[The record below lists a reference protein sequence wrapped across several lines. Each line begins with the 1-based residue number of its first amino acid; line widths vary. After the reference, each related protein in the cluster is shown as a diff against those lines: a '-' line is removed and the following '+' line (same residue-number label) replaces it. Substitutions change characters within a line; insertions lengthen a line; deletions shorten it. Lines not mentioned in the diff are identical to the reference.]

1 MADQSAAR
9 PADLVDRLFVATR
22 PDELWVADF
31 TYVRTWPGFAYA
43 AFVIDVYSR
52 MIVGWSLS
60 TTLRTR
66 MPLEALE
73 MAIWRRD
80 HPLPGPVHH
89 SDRGCQYTSIRY
101 TERLAEEGIA
111 PSVGSAGDAYD
122 NAMAEATIA
131 LYKTELI
138 KKHGPWKTLEAVEIA
153 TLEYIDWFNNRR
165 LHTEIGDIPPAEKE
179 AMYYAETALQEH
191 AVIVG

>member
-1 MADQSAAR
+1 L
-9 PADLVDRLFVATR
+9 PDL
-22 PDELWVADF
+22 
-31 TYVRTWPGFAYA
+31 
-43 AFVIDVYSR
+43 
-52 MIVGWSLS
+52 
-60 TTLRTR
+60 
-66 MPLEALE
+66 
-73 MAIWRRD
+73 
-80 HPLPGPVHH
+80 VHH

-138 KKHGPWKTLEAVEIA
+138 KEHRPWRTPEAVEIA

-179 AMYYAETALQEH
+179 AMYYADSAPREP
-191 AVIVG
+191 VRIVG